1 MLGPHELASIG
12 AEGLLVSPRLF
23 ATSRDPSLFSLF
35 SSATTGVASPRYV
48 YWPSPS
54 NPRAAHALQQKFV
67 VQNQQT
73 QVASGAESGA
83 WLPKD

>member
-1 MLGPHELASIG
+1 M
-12 AEGLLVSPRLF
+12 LVSPRLF

-48 YWPSPS
+48 HWPSPSPS

-73 QVASGAESGA
+73 QVASGAESAA